1 MQGKFLHP
9 FEKSD
14 QYPVLVDTAPEL
26 FGGIVR
32 RMTTNVESSGGYLP
46 GWAEPLCGGV
56 SDLTLA
62 RGHQLPYEGRER
74 GRVSS
79 RSTRHWLS
87 NQEDETGGHAC
98 LASNCGSR
106 YLCPA

>member
-14 QYPVLVDTAPEL
+14 RYPLLVDTAPEL

-46 GWAEPLCGGV
+46 GWAELLCGGV
-56 SDLTLA
+56 SDLTPARPEATNSSMRAGNGEGLA
-62 RGHQLPYEGRER
+62 PAQHVIGFQTRRMKREAM
-74 GRVSS
+74 
-79 RSTRHWLS
+79 
-87 NQEDETGGHAC
+87 HA
-98 LASNCGSR
+98 
-106 YLCPA
+106 